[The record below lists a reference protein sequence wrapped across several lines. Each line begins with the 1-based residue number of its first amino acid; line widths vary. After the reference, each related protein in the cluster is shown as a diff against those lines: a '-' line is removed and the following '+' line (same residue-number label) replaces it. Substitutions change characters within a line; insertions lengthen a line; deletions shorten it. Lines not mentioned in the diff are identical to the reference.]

1 MIFLR
6 TNLKPHFIT
15 IFFNYNFLFTYIY
28 YMKNIKHRNYIN
40 FTLKN
45 DKEILFQLKPTA
57 DEFSTYQ
64 IDTSTQPDFIT
75 KIIF

>member
-1 MIFLR
+1 
-6 TNLKPHFIT
+6 
-15 IFFNYNFLFTYIY
+15 
-28 YMKNIKHRNYIN
+28 MKNIKHRNYIN